1 MERSNN
7 AWLEGNRKK
16 IDLIKKQITEIGFQ
30 DTSIG
35 SAGRKLPLNE
45 IQWLFEG
52 AMTEIFRLQKEVDKL
67 EQAGKQQG

>member
-7 AWLEGNRKK
+7 AWLESNRKK

-35 SAGRKLPLNE
+35 STGRKLPLNE

>member
-16 IDLIKKQITEIGFQ
+16 LDSVKRQITQIAFQ

-35 SAGRKLPLNE
+35 SDRGKLNLNE

-52 AMTEIFRLQKEVDKL
+52 AIGEIFKLQKEVDRL
-67 EQAGKQQG
+67 EQLIGKKG

>member
-16 IDLIKKQITEIGFQ
+16 LDLIKKQITEISFQ
-30 DTSIG
+30 DTSVG
-35 SAGRKLPLNE
+35 SAGRKLPLAE

-52 AMTEIFRLQKEVDKL
+52 AMTEIFRLQKEVDRL
-67 EQAGKQQG
+67 EQSGKQQG